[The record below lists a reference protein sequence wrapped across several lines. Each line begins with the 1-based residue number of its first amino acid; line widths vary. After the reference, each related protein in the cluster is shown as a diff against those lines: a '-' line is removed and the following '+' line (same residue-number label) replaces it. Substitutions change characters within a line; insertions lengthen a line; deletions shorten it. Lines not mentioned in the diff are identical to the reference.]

1 MRVEFVPGLRR
12 RPKKKTIDHED
23 KRISENTLNPL
34 RFFPCDVYISA
45 GFLSDDCGGYCPAQV
60 AKLEGRM
67 KFIVSP
73 QLLLLSICMKTLDR
87 YGQYFTVRA
96 TFPRGPF
103 NGASR
108 CHCY

>member
-60 AKLEGRM
+60 AKPCVIIIKYLYENVGSVRTV
-67 KFIVSP
+67 FYCPSDVSTRP
-73 QLLLLSICMKTLDR
+73 
-87 YGQYFTVRA
+87 V
-96 TFPRGPF
+96 
-103 NGASR
+103 
-108 CHCY
+108 

>member
-1 MRVEFVPGLRR
+1 MCLMCVIIIIIIIKYLYGVRWIGTDSIL
-12 RPKKKTIDHED
+12 
-23 KRISENTLNPL
+23 L
-34 RFFPCDVYISA
+34 
-45 GFLSDDCGGYCPAQV
+45 
-60 AKLEGRM
+60 
-67 KFIVSP
+67 
-73 QLLLLSICMKTLDR
+73 LLLLSICMKTLDR